1 MVEHDGGKS
10 GSFGVIR
17 DDDFA
22 ILLGSRIAHLMR
34 FANRSKEQNEENEDF
49 IYLKYLSLFPASIA

>member
-1 MVEHDGGKS
+1 MVEHHRSKS
-10 GSFGVIR
+10 GSFGIIR

-22 ILLGSRIAHLMR
+22 ILLGSRIAHPMR

-49 IYLKYLSLFPASIA
+49 IHLKYLSLFPASIA